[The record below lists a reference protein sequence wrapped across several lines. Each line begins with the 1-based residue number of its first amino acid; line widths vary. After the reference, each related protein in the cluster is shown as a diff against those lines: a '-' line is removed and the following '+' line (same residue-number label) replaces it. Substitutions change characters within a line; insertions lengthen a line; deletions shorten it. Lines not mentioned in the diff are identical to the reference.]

1 MAQSDAADKVSENNT
16 NLQLKEFL
24 LTLVSLN
31 KMCLW
36 LCEKK
41 KKKIKKCDCVLKCLE
56 IAKCARPIRKVVIE
70 NILG

>member
-1 MAQSDAADKVSENNT
+1 MAQSDAADKVSENST

-31 KMCLW
+31 KMCLL
-36 LCEKK
+36 LCEK